1 MFVTAD
7 PLEMGGTAGTLTA
20 LTSAFTSGNASAAAP
35 TTAVAPG
42 QANETAMLLSAAF
55 GTHGSL
61 YQALAGM
68 ASAWHEMFAGAVG
81 TSGASYAA
89 TEAFN
94 AAAAL

>member
-7 PLEMGGTAGTLTA
+7 SLEMGSTAGTLAA
-20 LTSAFTSGNASAAAP
+20 LTSGFASGNAAAAAP
-35 TTAVAPG
+35 TVGVVPA
-42 QANETAMLLSAAF
+42 QANETALLLSSAF
-55 GTHGSL
+55 GTQGAL
-61 YQALAGM
+61 YQSLAGM
-68 ASAWHEMFAGAVG
+68 AAAWHGMFAGAMG

>member
-20 LTSAFTSGNASAAAP
+20 LTSAFTSGNAAAAAP
-35 TTAVAPG
+35 TTAVAPA
-42 QANETAMLLSAAF
+42 QANEAALLLSAAF

-61 YQALAGM
+61 YQAMAGM
-68 ASAWHEMFAGAVG
+68 ASAWHGMFAGAVG

-94 AAAAL
+94 AVAAL

>member
-1 MFVTAD
+1 MFLTAD

-20 LTSAFTSGNASAAAP
+20 LTSAFTSGNAAAAAP

-61 YQALAGM
+61 YQSMAAM
-68 ASAWHEMFAGAVG
+68 ASAWHGMFASAMGA
-81 TSGASYAA
+81 SGASYAA

-94 AAAAL
+94 VVATL

>member
-20 LTSAFTSGNASAAAP
+20 LTSAFTSGNASVAAP
-35 TTAVAPG
+35 TTMVAPA
-42 QANETAMLLSAAF
+42 QANETALLLSAAF
-55 GTHGSL
+55 GTHGAL
-61 YQALAGM
+61 YQAMAGM
-68 ASAWHEMFAGAVG
+68 ASAWHGMFAGAVG
-81 TSGASYAA
+81 TSGASYAV